1 MTAQRP
7 VPVIPGFTVQEDP
20 LTREWVA
27 VSASGRYKI
36 RGRGQRE
43 LEQQR
48 WALYGRVLA
57 EFRQAIAET
66 WPRPSLPGS
75 QGTETMPAS

>member
-1 MTAQRP
+1 MNERHP
-7 VPVIPGFTVQEDP
+7 VPVIPGFTVREDP

-27 VSASGRYKI
+27 VSASGKYKI
-36 RGRGQRE
+36 RGRTQRE

-66 WPRPSLPGS
+66 WPRPPSPD
-75 QGTETMPAS
+75 P